1 MTKGVFENLQATFE
15 AQSFEN
21 ALKRFAWLGTD
32 MGRRGEIFSSK
43 LVRDRRTYFFNVH
56 ENFGNALSL
65 SIVESKNTTEE
76 NVFQRQ
82 SVLVFQEDLD
92 DFLKEM
98 QKAIDVLKQ
107 EKMNLGIDDERSRS
121 LSDSGREVRIDE
133 INKKSSSARI
143 ESRAKSESSDASD
156 QVRKKRIVIR
166 RAKDEQ

>member
-1 MTKGVFENLQATFE
+1 
-15 AQSFEN
+15 
-21 ALKRFAWLGTD
+21 

-65 SIVESKNTTEE
+65 SIVESKNTVEE

-107 EKMNLGIDDERSRS
+107 EKMNLGVDDEKSRS
-121 LSDSGREVRIDE
+121 ISDHGREVRIDE
-133 INKKSSSARI
+133 INKKPSSARI
-143 ESRAKSESSDASD
+143 ESRMTPESQTASD
-156 QVRKKRIVIR
+156 RLRKKRIMIR